1 MRTLPPPSLP
11 PPSPSSEFPFD
22 LFSLN
27 VARGF
32 TPTLSNNNCTK
43 DKLARVCDGLRTAAC
58 ACLQELDFPSDCPP
72 PSVLAVLRERG
83 LTMECAGTRK
93 GKAASVGIVL
103 GAGWRFEKVF
113 RTKSELPSACVIG
126 AAVTN
131 GSSSVFVASL
141 KLPPGLD
148 SSCGRWRTDPK
159 QQCARRLVQ
168 VVLDWAASYTVKFL
182 CGDFN
187 LTASCCRDR
196 APSTCPSDCGG
207 TRPGN
212 LIAEVLLNPANQLFD
227 VFRELHP
234 G

>member
-1 MRTLPPPSLP
+1 MTDFGLLRAPVCKSWISLRIARPPRCWRSCASAGLPW
-11 PPSPSSEFPFD
+11 
-22 LFSLN
+22 N
-27 VARGF
+27 AR
-32 TPTLSNNNCTK
+32 
-43 DKLARVCDGLRTAAC
+43 AR
-58 ACLQELDFPSDCPP
+58 
-72 PSVLAVLRERG
+72 
-83 LTMECAGTRK
+83 
-93 GKAASVGIVL
+93 KAASVGIVL

-182 CGDFN
+182 CGDIN

-196 APSTCPSDCGG
+196 APSACPSDCGG

-212 LIAEVLLNPANQLFD
+212 LIAEVLLNPANY
-227 VFRELHP
+227 
-234 G
+234 